1 MVLKERYLE
10 IFQYFMKVFNGC
22 PCKLCHKIFLHI
34 FLFQNIPHLFLFS
47 KKNYFGCGQRV
58 DTRPRLLTGPFF
70 TLSLTDSDLIGFINF
85 LKLRMKW
92 NFIHL
97 PSVYSITQSLTHWSV
112 RLMLLYPRYFTTK
125 KERYYNMIGRIL
137 KIILT
142 CIRVGWIIYHIY
154 YQFQYPWQ

>member
-47 KKNYFGCGQRV
+47 KKKLFWLRTEGWQPAPFT
-58 DTRPRLLTGPFF
+58 DWSFF

-92 NFIHL
+92 NFIHP

-112 RLMLLYPRYFTTK
+112 RQMLLYPRYFTTK

-142 CIRVGWIIYHIY
+142 CIRVGGIIYHIY